1 MRTFVLLTLSSVSVM
16 AGYLGPTP
24 YLSFADSPF
33 SAQSFDYFHLETFET
48 GSPSVPG
55 VSLPSLAVVLSP
67 GPLTDSVDS
76 DDGSIDGFGTGGHSL
91 YTNFG
96 SASLRFT
103 FNAGALGGILPTHA
117 GIVWTD
123 VGVATSSTGFGSVSF
138 EAFDQFGAS
147 LGVIGPFV
155 LGDGSAMGGTAEDR
169 FFGVTN
175 AAGISAI
182 EIRMPDS
189 SDWEVDHLQFG
200 AQTAVPEP
208 GSATLVLAGCAVLSA
223 TFARR
228 RR

>member
-1 MRTFVLLTLSSVSVM
+1 MTF
-16 AGYLGPTP
+16 
-24 YLSFADSPF
+24 
-33 SAQSFDYFHLETFET
+33 
-48 GSPSVPG
+48 
-55 VSLPSLAVVLSP
+55 PSLAVVLSP
-67 GPLTDSVDS
+67 GALTDSVDS
-76 DDGSIDGFGTGGHSL
+76 DDGSIDGSGTGGHSL

-96 SASLRFT
+96 STSLRFT

-123 VGVATSSTGFGSVSF
+123 VGVTTSTTGFGSVSF

-189 SDWEVDHLQFG
+189 TDWEVDHLQFG
-200 AQTAVPEP
+200 AQTSVPEP
-208 GSATLVLAGCAVLSA
+208 GSVTLLLAGCAVLSA
-223 TFARR
+223 TFARLCR
-228 RR
+228 